1 MSKVVDIAM
10 WADEGWAVSQIS
22 LPPEK
27 PLSNEPP
34 NNLDEFPEPLRARG
48 VEAIGPSPTTMTNYI
63 RNTATFC
70 LAIIAGLLFSN
81 PAAALPPAA
90 PEGLVALTAWMG
102 LDGAYSNDIIVEVN
116 VNGTKDWSRPDLE
129 GRVDLLL
136 PSGAVALIHFRK
148 PGHLTK
154 TVSVDTHNLPESAT
168 RSKQPAI
175 SFGVKLEPAG
185 DKGGLAYAGP
195 VGSITFDEVSGNMVI
210 AQDQRLVPVRQQTVV
225 F

>member
-1 MSKVVDIAM
+1 MK
-10 WADEGWAVSQIS
+10 
-22 LPPEK
+22 
-27 PLSNEPP
+27 N
-34 NNLDEFPEPLRARG
+34 R
-48 VEAIGPSPTTMTNYI
+48 I
-63 RNTATFC
+63 RNTVALC
-70 LAIIAGLLFSN
+70 LAFIMGLLFSN
-81 PAAALPPAA
+81 PATALPPTA
-90 PEGLVALTAWMG
+90 PEGHVALTAWME

-175 SFGVKLEPAG
+175 SFGVKLEPVG
-185 DKGGLAYAGP
+185 DKDGLAYAGP
-195 VGSITFDEVSGNMVI
+195 VGSIAFDEVSGNMVVV
-210 AQDQRLVPVRQQTVV
+210 QEQRLVPVRQQTVV